1 MARLLP
7 ICSSSKGNSVF
18 VGDSTSGVL
27 VDAGC
32 SFKALR
38 DGLNLGGIPFD
49 AVKLIVV
56 THEHSDHIK
65 ALMQITKNTELPIY
79 ASKGTMN
86 EMLRCGHILDN
97 GNLHD
102 CSELSSAPTDIEIN
116 WFHTPH
122 DSAESVGYTF
132 SWSEHKIACC
142 TDLGYVTKEV
152 KDNIIG
158 SDTVY
163 IEANYEPSLLKGN
176 VKYPVFLKERIASDR
191 GHLSNNDSADFCTEL
206 VKSGARNIIL
216 GHLSQ
221 ENNTPETAYRNMTD
235 SLLAIGAQVNRDY
248 LLDIAPVNGNGRII
262 IV

>member
-18 VGDSTSGVL
+18 IGDTSRGIL

-32 SFKALR
+32 SFKALK
-38 DGLNLGGIPFD
+38 DGLALGDISFD

-56 THEHSDHIK
+56 THEHTDHIK
-65 ALMQITKNTELPIY
+65 ALLQITKHTDIPVY
-79 ASKGTMN
+79 ASAGTMK
-86 EMLRCGHILDN
+86 EMLRCGYIQDN
-97 GNLHD
+97 GNLHV

-122 DSAESVGYTF
+122 DSVESVGYTF
-132 SWSEHKIACC
+132 SWGEHKIACC
-142 TDLGYVTKEV
+142 TDLGHVTEEV
-152 KDNIIG
+152 RRNLSG

-221 ENNTPETAYRNMTD
+221 ENNTPSDAFKAVSQR
-235 SLLAIGAQVNRDY
+235 LLSNGIKSGIDY
-248 LLDIAPVNGNGRII
+248 TLSVAPVRNDGKYI